1 MSGTTLTD
9 RAVLRLSG
17 EDVRGFLQGL
27 VTNDMDALAPD
38 RPLWAGLL
46 TAQGKALFD
55 FILWADREDVLI
67 DCEAGEADAL
77 ARRLTLYRLRRAI
90 GIAPEPAFAVH
101 WSPNPFGLSLSKP
114 FPSPEGEEET
124 KTLRQAQ
131 GERAAMAAPDPRL
144 PELGHRWLASPA
156 NPAGGWLAH
165 RLSLGV
171 TEGVAELGSDKTLWL
186 ECNAAELNG
195 VSFGKGCYVGQEN
208 TARMNWRQKVNRR
221 LVVVRAEAA
230 GPRTRIHYPAL
241 GLAVEHRRID
251 DLAGA
256 IVPAWLAAALA

>member
-1 MSGTTLTD
+1 MAMAGTRLVD
-9 RAVLRLSG
+9 RALLRLSG

-27 VTNDMDALAPD
+27 VTNDLDALASD

-46 TAQGKALFD
+46 SAQGKALFD

-67 DCEAGEADAL
+67 DCEAGEAEAL

-90 GIAPEPAFAVH
+90 GIARDDSLAVH
-101 WSPNPFGLSLSKP
+101 WSP
-114 FPSPEGEEET
+114 EGGT
-124 KTLRQAQ
+124 
-131 GERAAMAAPDPRL
+131 DPRL
-144 PELGHRWLASPA
+144 AALGRRWLAPA
-156 NPAGGWLAH
+156 GTAAGGWLAH

-221 LVVVRAEAA
+221 LVVVRAEAP

-251 DLAGA
+251 DLEGA
-256 IVPAWLAAALA
+256 ILPAWLAAALP